1 MNRINRPVVFGA
13 VGVVLAMVLVWWF
26 LLWSPRNR
34 SYNDANAAA
43 QQAETQVTQLQAQ
56 FNRLESIKQQI
67 PELQAQLAKMQ
78 VAVPDKPELDQII
91 LNIND
96 SAVQSGV
103 QLLSIAPTPPTPTSP
118 TGGGA
123 AGTPATGGAAAAA
136 PPDIKVSLSLKGGYG
151 QVLDFINR
159 LDALPRL
166 LVIDTIGLN
175 SSATGPSSTST
186 APGAAPTT
194 ATTAPPELAITMTV
208 RLFTTTAPPPAGATT
223 TTTTP
228 AGGTTTTTV
237 AGGGGTATTSTTAPT
252 TATTSAPAGG

>member
-1 MNRINRPVVFGA
+1 MNRFNRPVVFGA
-13 VGVVLAMVLVWWF
+13 VGVIVALVLLWWF

-43 QQAETQVTQLQAQ
+43 QQAEAQLTQLQAQ
-56 FNRLESIKQQI
+56 YNRLESIKQQI
-67 PELQAQLAKMQ
+67 PQLQAQLAKMQ

-96 SAVQSGV
+96 SAVRSGV
-103 QLLSIAPTPPTPTSP
+103 QLLSVSPTPPAATGTPAA
-118 TGGGA
+118 GGA
-123 AGTPATGGAAAAA
+123 ASTA
-136 PPDIKVSLSLKGGYG
+136 PPAIRVSLSLKGDYD

-166 LVIDTIGLN
+166 LVIDSLGLN
-175 SSATGPSSTST
+175 SSATGPS
-186 APGAAPTT
+186 APSAATGAAATT
-194 ATTAPPELAITMTV
+194 ATTAPAELSISLTV

-237 AGGGGTATTSTTAPT
+237 AGGGGAATTSTTAPT
-252 TATTSAPAGG
+252 TATSAAPAGG